1 MLIESITLA
10 QRDNK
15 ELEALIYRFR
25 PLIRKCGRQLHIEDG
40 EQEMVVAFIELIKRF
55 RPERLRSQD
64 DGKVV
69 QYIKNAMNYSCFKI
83 YKKHHNPIATIIS
96 LEEITVKEEAA
107 YLTGSDQSQDMQL
120 DQTFQLDLLTEKE
133 RIHIRKDE
141 QQRMLTVWRE
151 PEKDADEIRDCFPIG
166 EPLLKKVDWDAGGGA
181 SQQVISRDMEIVCNH
196 FQFVQIRK
204 MSTVFVI
211 GYCTR

>member
-1 MLIESITLA
+1 MF
-10 QRDNK
+10 N
-15 ELEALIYRFR
+15 RFR

-107 YLTGSDQSQDMQL
+107 YLTGSDPEPGYAIGPRHFSWIYL
-120 DQTFQLDLLTEKE
+120 RRRSVLL
-133 RIHIRKDE
+133 
-141 QQRMLTVWRE
+141 
-151 PEKDADEIRDCFPIG
+151 F
-166 EPLLKKVDWDAGGGA
+166 
-181 SQQVISRDMEIVCNH
+181 
-196 FQFVQIRK
+196 F
-204 MSTVFVI
+204 
-211 GYCTR
+211 

>member
-40 EQEMVVAFIELIKRF
+40 EQEMVVAFIELINRF

-83 YKKHHNPIATIIS
+83 RFLYKGII
-96 LEEITVKEEAA
+96 ITV
-107 YLTGSDQSQDMQL
+107 Q
-120 DQTFQLDLLTEKE
+120 
-133 RIHIRKDE
+133 
-141 QQRMLTVWRE
+141 
-151 PEKDADEIRDCFPIG
+151 
-166 EPLLKKVDWDAGGGA
+166 
-181 SQQVISRDMEIVCNH
+181 
-196 FQFVQIRK
+196 
-204 MSTVFVI
+204 
-211 GYCTR
+211 

>member
-69 QYIKNAMNYSCFKI
+69 HPLFEGKAVRG
-83 YKKHHNPIATIIS
+83 PS
-96 LEEITVKEEAA
+96 LHCQGFLRYT
-107 YLTGSDQSQDMQL
+107 
-120 DQTFQLDLLTEKE
+120 
-133 RIHIRKDE
+133 
-141 QQRMLTVWRE
+141 
-151 PEKDADEIRDCFPIG
+151 
-166 EPLLKKVDWDAGGGA
+166 
-181 SQQVISRDMEIVCNH
+181 
-196 FQFVQIRK
+196 
-204 MSTVFVI
+204 
-211 GYCTR
+211 

>member
-107 YLTGSDQSQDMQL
+107 YLTRQRPEPGYAIGPDISAGFTYGEGAYCYFSNVR
-120 DQTFQLDLLTEKE
+120 EK
-133 RIHIRKDE
+133 HK
-141 QQRMLTVWRE
+141 
-151 PEKDADEIRDCFPIG
+151 C
-166 EPLLKKVDWDAGGGA
+166 
-181 SQQVISRDMEIVCNH
+181 S
-196 FQFVQIRK
+196 
-204 MSTVFVI
+204 
-211 GYCTR
+211 GYRTALGM

>member
-69 QYIKNAMNYSCFKI
+69 QYIKN
-83 YKKHHNPIATIIS
+83 
-96 LEEITVKEEAA
+96 
-107 YLTGSDQSQDMQL
+107 
-120 DQTFQLDLLTEKE
+120 
-133 RIHIRKDE
+133 
-141 QQRMLTVWRE
+141 
-151 PEKDADEIRDCFPIG
+151 
-166 EPLLKKVDWDAGGGA
+166 
-181 SQQVISRDMEIVCNH
+181 
-196 FQFVQIRK
+196 
-204 MSTVFVI
+204 FVI
-211 GYCTR
+211 HKTIVGPIKIFHKTSVIFIFDC

>member
-107 YLTGSDQSQDMQL
+107 YLTGSDQSQDMQIGP
-120 DQTFQLDLLTEKE
+120 DISAGFTYGEGAYCYFSNVREK
-133 RIHIRKDE
+133 HK
-141 QQRMLTVWRE
+141 
-151 PEKDADEIRDCFPIG
+151 C
-166 EPLLKKVDWDAGGGA
+166 
-181 SQQVISRDMEIVCNH
+181 S
-196 FQFVQIRK
+196 
-204 MSTVFVI
+204 
-211 GYCTR
+211 GYRTALGM

>member
-107 YLTGSDQSQDMQL
+107 YLTGVSV
-120 DQTFQLDLLTEKE
+120 K
-133 RIHIRKDE
+133 
-141 QQRMLTVWRE
+141 
-151 PEKDADEIRDCFPIG
+151 
-166 EPLLKKVDWDAGGGA
+166 
-181 SQQVISRDMEIVCNH
+181 
-196 FQFVQIRK
+196 
-204 MSTVFVI
+204 
-211 GYCTR
+211 

>member
-96 LEEITVKEEAA
+96 LEE
-107 YLTGSDQSQDMQL
+107 QL
-120 DQTFQLDLLTEKE
+120 KRKL
-133 RIHIRKDE
+133 RI
-141 QQRMLTVWRE
+141 
-151 PEKDADEIRDCFPIG
+151 
-166 EPLLKKVDWDAGGGA
+166 
-181 SQQVISRDMEIVCNH
+181 
-196 FQFVQIRK
+196 
-204 MSTVFVI
+204 
-211 GYCTR
+211 

>member
-96 LEEITVKEEAA
+96 LEEITVKEEQPCARCWA
-107 YLTGSDQSQDMQL
+107 VSPNHWPYWNKIFLPQNGLSKDT
-120 DQTFQLDLLTEKE
+120 DLLHPTHE
-133 RIHIRKDE
+133 R
-141 QQRMLTVWRE
+141 
-151 PEKDADEIRDCFPIG
+151 PP
-166 EPLLKKVDWDAGGGA
+166 
-181 SQQVISRDMEIVCNH
+181 
-196 FQFVQIRK
+196 
-204 MSTVFVI
+204 
-211 GYCTR
+211 

>member
-133 RIHIRKDE
+133 LFL
-141 QQRMLTVWRE
+141 MF
-151 PEKDADEIRDCFPIG
+151 EKSISAAAIARRWGCSRQSVNQIK
-166 EPLLKKVDWDAGGGA
+166 LKALNKLKSQISAHSSSGGGD
-181 SQQVISRDMEIVCNH
+181 S
-196 FQFVQIRK
+196 K
-204 MSTVFVI
+204 
-211 GYCTR
+211 

>member
-64 DGKVV
+64 DGKVGPV
-69 QYIKNAMNYSCFKI
+69 YQKC
-83 YKKHHNPIATIIS
+83 HE
-96 LEEITVKEEAA
+96 L
-107 YLTGSDQSQDMQL
+107 
-120 DQTFQLDLLTEKE
+120 
-133 RIHIRKDE
+133 
-141 QQRMLTVWRE
+141 
-151 PEKDADEIRDCFPIG
+151 
-166 EPLLKKVDWDAGGGA
+166 
-181 SQQVISRDMEIVCNH
+181 
-196 FQFVQIRK
+196 
-204 MSTVFVI
+204 
-211 GYCTR
+211 

>member
-69 QYIKNAMNYSCFKI
+69 QSVNQIKLKALNKLKSQ
-83 YKKHHNPIATIIS
+83 IS
-96 LEEITVKEEAA
+96 AH
-107 YLTGSDQSQDMQL
+107 SSS
-120 DQTFQLDLLTEKE
+120 
-133 RIHIRKDE
+133 
-141 QQRMLTVWRE
+141 
-151 PEKDADEIRDCFPIG
+151 
-166 EPLLKKVDWDAGGGA
+166 GGGD
-181 SQQVISRDMEIVCNH
+181 S
-196 FQFVQIRK
+196 K
-204 MSTVFVI
+204 
-211 GYCTR
+211 

>member
-69 QYIKNAMNYSCFKI
+69 QYIKNAMNPLFEGKAVRG
-83 YKKHHNPIATIIS
+83 PS
-96 LEEITVKEEAA
+96 LHCQGFLRYT
-107 YLTGSDQSQDMQL
+107 
-120 DQTFQLDLLTEKE
+120 
-133 RIHIRKDE
+133 
-141 QQRMLTVWRE
+141 
-151 PEKDADEIRDCFPIG
+151 
-166 EPLLKKVDWDAGGGA
+166 
-181 SQQVISRDMEIVCNH
+181 
-196 FQFVQIRK
+196 
-204 MSTVFVI
+204 
-211 GYCTR
+211 

>member
-96 LEEITVKEEAA
+96 LEEITVKEEFLQVGPVSAHDPGAA
-107 YLTGSDQSQDMQL
+107 
-120 DQTFQLDLLTEKE
+120 
-133 RIHIRKDE
+133 R
-141 QQRMLTVWRE
+141 
-151 PEKDADEIRDCFPIG
+151 PEVHQNAP
-166 EPLLKKVDWDAGGGA
+166 
-181 SQQVISRDMEIVCNH
+181 
-196 FQFVQIRK
+196 
-204 MSTVFVI
+204 STAPSLINYAFI
-211 GYCTR
+211 I

>member
-69 QYIKNAMNYSCFKI
+69 QYIKNAMNYSYLCLSNSKVLRFARVTAMRTLLGCIPK
-83 YKKHHNPIATIIS
+83 S
-96 LEEITVKEEAA
+96 LAILE
-107 YLTGSDQSQDMQL
+107 
-120 DQTFQLDLLTEKE
+120 
-133 RIHIRKDE
+133 
-141 QQRMLTVWRE
+141 
-151 PEKDADEIRDCFPIG
+151 
-166 EPLLKKVDWDAGGGA
+166 
-181 SQQVISRDMEIVCNH
+181 
-196 FQFVQIRK
+196 
-204 MSTVFVI
+204 
-211 GYCTR
+211 

>member
-69 QYIKNAMNYSCFKI
+69 Q
-83 YKKHHNPIATIIS
+83 
-96 LEEITVKEEAA
+96 
-107 YLTGSDQSQDMQL
+107 DMQL

-133 RIHIRKDE
+133 RIVIFL
-141 QQRMLTVWRE
+141 MF
-151 PEKDADEIRDCFPIG
+151 EKSISAAAIARRWGCSRQSVNQIK
-166 EPLLKKVDWDAGGGA
+166 LKALNKLKSQISAHSSSGGGD
-181 SQQVISRDMEIVCNH
+181 S
-196 FQFVQIRK
+196 K
-204 MSTVFVI
+204 
-211 GYCTR
+211 